1 MTAVPAEL
9 RYTTDHEWV
18 RADGATWTVG
28 ITEHAACALGDIVF
42 LLPPPAG
49 TSVRK
54 GVPCGEIESTKSVSD
69 VCAPAD
75 GRVVAVN
82 EEAVADPTSVNR
94 DPYGDGWLFRMTA
107 EGEGDLLD
115 ADEYAALV
123 GADA

>member
-1 MTAVPAEL
+1 
-9 RYTTDHEWV
+9 
-18 RADGATWTVG
+18 
-28 ITEHAACALGDIVF
+28 
-42 LLPPPAG
+42 
-49 TSVRK
+49 
-54 GVPCGEIESTKSVSD
+54 
-69 VCAPAD
+69 
-75 GRVVAVN
+75 VN